1 MSIFE
6 YNEEETIKAIGDTKF
21 AAGKAEGK
29 AEGQAVEREQG
40 IRMLIETCQEVGVP
54 REETLKKLHEKYDL
68 DINRAKEYL
77 QEYWK

>member
-21 AAGKAEGK
+21 AAGK